1 LEIQTAPH
9 TSRGKYRGGST
20 GPASDGILRIA
31 TNLLDVPAE
40 VIALIYLYRWTIEI
54 FFRFFKHVLGCR
66 HLLSHSQR
74 GIEIQTYCAIIACML
89 ISLWTG
95 RKPTLRTY
103 EMICFYFTGLASE
116 AELLAHIAKLKA
128 QDEAAQ
134 TI

>member
-1 LEIQTAPH
+1 
-9 TSRGKYRGGST
+9 
-20 GPASDGILRIA
+20 
-31 TNLLDVPAE
+31 

-74 GIEIQTYCAIIACML
+74 GIEIQTYCASIACLL

-103 EMICFYFTGLASE
+103 EMICFSCTGLAS
-116 AELLAHIAKLKA
+116 AEEVLAHIAKLKA
-128 QDEAAQ
+128 RDQAAQ
-134 TI
+134 KI